1 MYWKYSMTVNI
12 NWTEEEHA
20 EIDIIC
26 DACGKEY
33 VILARKISN
42 LHLCSF
48 CGHYLDM
55 PPDESIDE
63 QEEDSWY

>member
-1 MYWKYSMTVNI
+1 MEYNLSVKI

-26 DACGKEY
+26 DACGKDY
-33 VILARKISN
+33 VILSRDITD
-42 LHLCSF
+42 LHLCCF

-55 PPDESIDE
+55 PLEEDADE
-63 QEEDSWY
+63 QAEDSWY

>member
-1 MYWKYSMTVNI
+1 MTVNI

-33 VILARKISN
+33 VILAREISN

-48 CGHYLDM
+48 CGHYLDI
-55 PPDESIDE
+55 PPEESIDE

>member
-1 MYWKYSMTVNI
+1 MEYNLSVKI

-63 QEEDSWY
+63 QEENSWY